1 MDFIQSHLVLIT
13 PFIAAGLAQSYK
25 IYQKSLKHGLSW
37 RDFTTFTYAGMPS
50 GHTALV
56 SSAVTIIGLMEGLY
70 SPLFAFSFVFAMIV
84 INDALRLRKY
94 LGQHGEVLNDLVKDL
109 RDDEVLE
116 LRYPKLL
123 EKIGHT
129 KPEVL
134 AGGTLGIIT
143 SLISYLI
150 FA

>member
-1 MDFIQSHLVLIT
+1 MEFIQSHLVLIT
-13 PFIAAGLAQSYK
+13 PFVAAGIAQSYK
-25 IYQKSLKHGLSW
+25 IYRKSLKHGLSW
-37 RDFTTFTYAGMPS
+37 RDFATFTYAGMPS

-56 SSAVTIIGLMEGLY
+56 SSTVTIIALTEGLY
-70 SPLFAFSFVFAMIV
+70 STIFAFSFVFAMIV

-109 RDDEVLE
+109 RDDSVLE
-116 LRYPKLL
+116 LRYPRLL

-129 KPEVL
+129 KLEVI
-134 AGGTLGIIT
+134 AGATLGIVI
-143 SLISYLI
+143 SFISYLI